1 MPYRE
6 TPPYVGF
13 TPTVPVTAAGWRIE
27 PPVSVP
33 MASGASNAASDAAE
47 PPPEPPG
54 MREVSH
60 GLRVGPYAE
69 CSVELPIANSSMLVL
84 PRITTPALRSRA
96 ATVASYGG
104 RHPSRIFEPQVVGMS
119 EVAST
124 SLSASGTPASGEA
137 GSFPLASAA
146 STSAA
151 AASAGWVATCRK
163 ACTTGSTSVMRSRWA
178 WVASTADTS
187 RLWIFSANSA
197 AVNRVSSALIARL
210 RARSAPRSLAL
221 AAMLARCRL
230 RYSCFLPQDPGH
242 LEPALLTGRGA
253 GQRLLL
259 GQPGTDLVGPEHV
272 GQRHRVGGRLDLVS
286 GDLADSGHRG
296 QDDVELAGEPVEL
309 GLGDREP
316 GQPGE
321 VGDLG
326 AGDGPAGRVGRR
338 LRHFPP
344 GQEWLEHVPGAKP
357 SITTLIRTLITARAP
372 GELLKSRSR
381 CRTGSRPGAVH
392 SASRHS
398 TRW

>member
-1 MPYRE
+1 
-6 TPPYVGF
+6 
-13 TPTVPVTAAGWRIE
+13 
-27 PPVSVP
+27 

-54 MREVSH
+54 MRVVSH
-60 GLRVGPYAE
+60 GLWVGPYAE
-69 CSVELPIANSSMLVL
+69 CSVELPIANSSMFVL

-230 RYSCFLPQDPGH
+230 RSSVHQTP
-242 LEPALLTGRGA
+242 
-253 GQRLLL
+253 
-259 GQPGTDLVGPEHV
+259 
-272 GQRHRVGGRLDLVS
+272 
-286 GDLADSGHRG
+286 
-296 QDDVELAGEPVEL
+296 AGEPE
-309 GLGDREP
+309 
-316 GQPGE
+316 
-321 VGDLG
+321 
-326 AGDGPAGRVGRR
+326 
-338 LRHFPP
+338 
-344 GQEWLEHVPGAKP
+344 EHVLQRGAPHEAGLRASPGPQRGAQRGLP
-357 SITTLIRTLITARAP
+357 VGGVEQHP
-372 GELLKSRSR
+372 VGQLL
-381 CRTGSRPGAVH
+381 RPLDQAVQL
-392 SASRHS
+392 
-398 TRW
+398 